1 MSLARSMR
9 SWCLALLVS
18 PGLAASARAQ
28 TGAPCASDSTYSA
41 LDFWLGEWDV
51 LVGDQIVGTN
61 RITRVLKGCAVLE
74 EWRDTMG
81 GEGRSLFYVEP
92 GTHRW
97 KQVWVTDDARQVGGT
112 KEKHLIARLPDGGVR
127 FQGELPLP
135 DGGLVLDRTTLT
147 PLRTGEVRQL
157 IETSRDGGTTW
168 RAGFDARYRKR
179 R

>member
-1 MSLARSMR
+1 MSPSRPARSWSPLLLLSLA
-9 SWCLALLVS
+9 L
-18 PGLAASARAQ
+18 SAHVHAQ
-28 TGAPCASDSTYSA
+28 QGAGCRNDSIYSA
-41 LDFWLGEWDV
+41 LDFWLGEWTV
-51 LVGDQIVGTN
+51 FVGDQQVGTN
-61 RITRVLKGCAVLE
+61 RITRILNGCAVVE
-74 EWRDTMG
+74 EWRDSEG

-97 KQVWVTDDARQVGGT
+97 KQVWVTDDAAHVGGT
-112 KEKHLIARLPDGGVR
+112 KEKHLVSRLPDGGVR

-135 DGGLVLDRTTLT
+135 DGRLILDRTTLT
-147 PLRTGEVRQL
+147 PIRPDEVRQL

>member
-1 MSLARSMR
+1 MSLIR
-9 SWCLALLVS
+9 ALRTRIPVLLLS
-18 PGLAASARAQ
+18 LGWPASAAAQ
-28 TGAPCASDSTYSA
+28 QSGGCAADSTYST

-51 LVGDQIVGTN
+51 LVGDQVVGTN

-74 EWRDTMG
+74 EWRDAMG

-97 KQVWVTDDARQVGGT
+97 KQVWVTDDAGQVGGT

-135 DGGLVLDRTTLT
+135 DGRLVLDRTTLT
-147 PLRTGEVRQL
+147 PIRPGEVRQL
-157 IETSRDGGTTW
+157 NETSRDGGTTW

>member
-1 MSLARSMR
+1 MSSAHPLRPWSVLLLLF
-9 SWCLALLVS
+9 LAL
-18 PGLAASARAQ
+18 PAAARGQ
-28 TGAPCASDSTYSA
+28 QGAGCETDSTYSA

-51 LVGDQIVGTN
+51 FVGDQQVGTN
-61 RITRVLKGCAVLE
+61 RITRIMKGCAVVE
-74 EWRDTMG
+74 EWRDAEG

-97 KQVWVTDDARQVGGT
+97 KQVWVTDDAGHVGGT
-112 KEKHLIARLPDGGVR
+112 KEKHLIARLPDGGTR

-135 DGGLVLDRTTLT
+135 DGRLILDRTTLT
-147 PLRTGEVRQL
+147 PIRPGEVRQL

-168 RAGFDARYRKR
+168 RAGFDARYRTR

>member
-1 MSLARSMR
+1 MSLPQPIRAWFVLLLLSLALPTVARSQQGAG
-9 SWCLALLVS
+9 C
-18 PGLAASARAQ
+18 AA
-28 TGAPCASDSTYSA
+28 DSTYSA

-51 LVGDQIVGTN
+51 FEGDQQVGTN

-112 KEKHLIARLPDGGVR
+112 KEKHLVARLPDGGVR

-135 DGGLVLDRTTLT
+135 DGRLVLDRTTLT
-147 PLRTGEVRQL
+147 PIRSGEVRQL

>member
-1 MSLARSMR
+1 MSLPQPIRAWSVLLLLSLALPTVARSQQGAG
-9 SWCLALLVS
+9 C
-18 PGLAASARAQ
+18 AA
-28 TGAPCASDSTYSA
+28 DSTYSA

-51 LVGDQIVGTN
+51 FEGDQQVGTN
-61 RITRVLKGCAVLE
+61 RITPVLKGCAVLE

-92 GTHRW
+92 GPHQW

-112 KEKHLIARLPDGGVR
+112 KEKHLVARLPDGGVR

-135 DGGLVLDRTTLT
+135 DGRLVLDRTTLT
-147 PLRTGEVRQL
+147 PIRSGEVRQL

>member
-1 MSLARSMR
+1 MSLAHSLR

-18 PGLAASARAQ
+18 LGSAATARAQ
-28 TGAPCASDSTYSA
+28 TGAGCASDSTYSA

-51 LVGDQIVGTN
+51 LVGDQVVGTN
-61 RITRVLKGCAVLE
+61 RITRVLKGCAILE

-112 KEKHLIARLPDGGVR
+112 KEKHLVAHLPDGGIR

-135 DGGLVLDRTTLT
+135 DGRLILDRTTLT
-147 PLRTGEVRQL
+147 PTRPGEVRQL

-168 RAGFDARYRKR
+168 RAGFDAHYRKR